1 MIVNW
6 INGVWPTK
14 FLPYSRRLSGLQ
26 CQLHELVQSADV
38 RPRQDCADFCRHVFR
53 ELNGEADELAG
64 RHANTWHLET
74 YSNPA
79 SCARGFFDGSVKG
92 DKAAFGWIVLSSCA
106 GDEDMSLWKPI
117 AYKSGCL
124 PDGATITA
132 AELEA
137 GLSLVSFLHSYYQS
151 YDKALSNIC
160 AYSPMN
166 YEIMRSLVLA
176 DLV

>member
-14 FLPYSRRLSGLQ
+14 FLPYSRRLSGLR

-38 RPRQDCADFCRHVFR
+38 HPRQDCADFCRHVFR
-53 ELNGEADELAG
+53 ELNGEADELAK
-64 RHANTWHLET
+64 RHGNTWHLET

-79 SCARGFFDGSVKG
+79 CCVRGFFDGSVKG
-92 DKAAFGWIVLSSCA
+92 DKAAFGWIVLASCA
-106 GDEDMSLWKPI
+106 GDEDMSLWRPI

-132 AELEA
+132 AELA
-137 GLSLVSFLHSYYQS
+137 AALSLVTFFQSYYKS
-151 YDKALSNIC
+151 YEKLPTI
-160 AYSPMN
+160 SPHML
-166 YEIMRSLVLA
+166 R
-176 DLV
+176 